1 MVAGIGTD
9 ILNIRHIAHSVASPA
24 DPFVKKTFT
33 KYEIDLILSRDN
45 PLHCFA
51 TRFAGKEAVFKALS
65 SPGDSIRLNEIEILE
80 DETGKPAVILWG
92 NVKEKAEQN
101 GIGTI
106 HLSLSYDTDYAVA
119 FSVAMSKQPQAELC

>member
-1 MVAGIGTD
+1 MVVGIGTD
-9 ILNIRHIAHSVASPA
+9 ILNIRHIAHSVSLPE

-33 KYEIDLILSRDN
+33 KNEIDLILRRDN

-65 SPGDSIRLNEIEILE
+65 LRGDSIRLNEIEILE
-80 DETGKPAVILWG
+80 DETGQPAVTLRG
-92 NVKEKAEQN
+92 SVKEKAEQN

-106 HLSLSYDTDYAVA
+106 HLSLSCDTDYAVA
-119 FSVAMSKQPQAELC
+119 FSVAMSKQPQAESC